1 VSQHIKYKVS
11 EWLVEHLINGMKYKG
26 C

>member
-1 VSQHIKYKVS
+1 VSQHIKYKVI